1 MVVDRFTRFSNCPF
15 QESLKLRHSLD
26 NIKHASQ
33 VLYQGSPTPSL
44 VIEQERRGK
53 SDMPPVAQQVGEGR
67 KRVSAPT
74 NVIFSHCWGQRDEE
88 ILCFVF
94 PSLGWAFFFFYQDG
108 ERHHLLPSFNR
119 LKKATRCCSKMYKT
133 RGCTK
138 DSSKSLMRTL
148 TLMAS
153 RARGKGVL
161 YQSALTIVFLESGG
175 GTRATNIGCVH
186 QQQSK
191 GGALSTRNDNK
202 PLFNQDFQNQLQL
215 RQASRRHIYTNN
227 N

>member
-1 MVVDRFTRFSNCPF
+1 
-15 QESLKLRHSLD
+15 
-26 NIKHASQ
+26 
-33 VLYQGSPTPSL
+33 
-44 VIEQERRGK
+44 
-53 SDMPPVAQQVGEGR
+53 
-67 KRVSAPT
+67 
-74 NVIFSHCWGQRDEE
+74 
-88 ILCFVF
+88 
-94 PSLGWAFFFFYQDG
+94 
-108 ERHHLLPSFNR
+108 
-119 LKKATRCCSKMYKT
+119 MYKT

-175 GTRATNIGCVH
+175 GTRATNSGCVH